1 MENKYLEYIDKVKSN
16 INSLLNDQIEGLELL
31 NNSVKHH
38 FRQHG
43 KMLRPL
49 IMLLISEDMNGR
61 EDLVLKFSTSLEL
74 IHNYSLIHDDL
85 PAMDN
90 DDYRRGNLTVHKK
103 FGQAAAILTG
113 DYLLTKAFENV
124 TDINDIVIENPIK
137 YIEAIN
143 ELALNSNSKGMLGGQ
158 FKDLNT
164 NYISDYSKLLSM
176 YEDKTSALFKSAFKI
191 PGILMG
197 KSKDF
202 IDGLDKIGSLF
213 GIYFQIKDDISDRQ
227 KDMGIGKVTIFTFM
241 TEDDINIKLESIY
254 RDLLIELD
262 KLELAKTKELI
273 VGLYEK

>member
-227 KDMGIGKVTIFTFM
+227 KDMEIGKVTIFTFM

>member
-38 FRQHG
+38 FSQPG

-176 YEDKTSALFKSAFKI
+176 YENKTSALFKSAFKI

-227 KDMGIGKVTIFTFM
+227 KDMEIGKVTIFTFM
-241 TEDDINIKLESIY
+241 TKDDINIKLESIY